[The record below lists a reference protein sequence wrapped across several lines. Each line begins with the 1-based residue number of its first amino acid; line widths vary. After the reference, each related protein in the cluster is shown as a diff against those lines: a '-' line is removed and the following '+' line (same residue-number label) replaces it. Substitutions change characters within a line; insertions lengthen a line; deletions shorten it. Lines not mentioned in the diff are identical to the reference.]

1 MRWSWIDRIVHFE
14 PERRM
19 ITVKNVSLGE
29 DHLHEHFPADAS
41 RPQQGVM
48 PASLIIEG
56 MAQTGGL
63 LAGSL
68 SGFREKVILAKI
80 TSARIED
87 EALPGDQL
95 VYDARLERFD
105 AAGASCRGTMTIRR
119 PTLDG
124 FRESPFGEISLLFS
138 NVDANR
144 SGLEFP
150 EENLVFSDN
159 LRGILVAAG
168 LDHLIVASAD

>member
-19 ITVKNVSLGE
+19 IAVKNVSLGE
-29 DHLHEHFPADAS
+29 DLLHEHFPADAW
-41 RPQQGVM
+41 RPQRGVM

-63 LAGSL
+63 LAGSVT
-68 SGFREKVILAKI
+68 GFREKVILAKI
-80 TSARIED
+80 TNARLDD

-95 VYDARLERFD
+95 VYDAELERFD
-105 AAGASCRGTMTIRR
+105 AVGASCRGTVSIRR

-124 FRESPFGEISLLFS
+124 FRESPFGEIGLLFS
-138 NVDANR
+138 HVDANR

-150 EENLVFSDN
+150 EENFVFSDN
-159 LRGILVAAG
+159 FRGILVAAG
-168 LDHLIVASAD
+168 LDHLIASPA